1 MCLCEAHSAPV
12 NMTHTEGQAREA
24 LLDQENDIEFLR
36 SSELED
42 FVSESQPNDETKH
55 QIALLKFPAELGVKF
70 ASYEFVKGGQRR
82 RHNDNSKLT
91 VTGVQQ

>member
-1 MCLCEAHSAPV
+1 MYLCEGYSTPV

-42 FVSESQPNDETKH
+42 FVFESQPNDETRH
-55 QIALLKFPAELGVKF
+55 QIALLKFPAELGLKF
-70 ASYEFVKGGQRR
+70 TSHEFVTGDRR
-82 RHNDNSKLT
+82 QRHNGDSKLT
-91 VTGVQQ
+91 VTGVQR